1 MDFLL
6 YPNPI
11 SDLAAA
17 TADLIAARLGERGH
31 RCRFHPESGGSFDMM
46 IVVGGDGTVLRAVRD
61 HPGGHFPIWAV
72 NAGHV
77 GYLTDVNAAGALD
90 ALDAVL
96 DGQVNV
102 VSRMVLEGMLD
113 GAEGPRPFFCLN
125 EFTVHRA
132 ACLHSVHIS
141 LSVDRKDILHFTGDG
156 VLVATPT
163 GSTAYNLSL
172 GGPVLLPDSDDLVI
186 TPICPHSAI
195 GVPIVVPGRSRIR
208 MTVNPYGKD
217 SDDADAQP
225 CLTADGALSFPLA
238 PGDTVEASA
247 GSWTVPFVH
256 TRDESFYRRLRLRM
270 MGGEADA

>member
-1 MDFLL
+1 MEFLL

-11 SDLAAA
+11 NNLAAA
-17 TADLIAARLGERGH
+17 TADMIAARLRQRGH
-31 RCRFHPESGGSFDMM
+31 RCRFHPEGGADPDMM

-61 HPGGHFPIWAV
+61 HPGGHFPVWAV

-77 GYLTDVNAAGALD
+77 GYLTDVTASCAPD

-96 DGQVNV
+96 EGRLNI

-132 ACLHSVHIS
+132 ACLHSVQIS

-172 GGPVLLPDSDDLVI
+172 GGPVLLPDSDNLVI

-195 GVPIVVPGRSRIR
+195 GVPIVVPGHSRIR
-208 MTVNPYGKD
+208 MAVNPYGKD
-217 SDDADAQP
+217 SDDFGVQP
-225 CLTADGALSFPLA
+225 CLTADGALSFPLG

-270 MGGEADA
+270 MGGDADA